1 VGLKTIQNVNA
12 LDIIYRPKVW
22 AENYRELVSQ
32 NPDFGALASS
42 YDFASYVSIYD
53 KLQYRDICQGVHYAQ
68 EGGRLESVGVYKTI
82 DAICEGEVEGLCDQD
97 GSLIDLSNTN
107 PKSNENGF
115 RGILLNDVP
124 VKNTNSNT
132 LNYARVFADFKPG
145 TANQKGLYSGFKNP
159 SLNFN
164 NASQT
169 LNISTNLSGVGIMG
183 QVAASNLQVK
193 PLTKIIDTGS
203 TTDSN
208 TVIWN
213 TKQKAYLGNFAY
225 PITDSITWDRLIA
238 LKQGHQIV
246 VVNHVIHNNEVVA
259 AQVNMQAVISTGHEE
274 EQKTLPTGV
283 NFVIEMGYENDDIPI
298 PAAIRGGGGSKGMIF
313 CAIEGI
319 ATSPYERTYHIPLP
333 PSVNKRNRIITIW
346 RLDGEIPLQNGP
358 AINKQLS
365 CNSITEI
372 VNCGLTYPHTAT
384 CGMIF
389 DARSFSQPPRR
400 TFDLKMAKIVVPSNY
415 NPVSRG
421 YTGNWDGQFSVDKQW
436 TSNPAWIFYDLAI
449 NKRYGVGKYGFRDSY
464 VDKWNLYTIGK
475 YCDELVPTGY
485 SGLFALKDFTIN
497 SGGVKVTIDA
507 SGSNLTGPDWI
518 TQFPSG
524 SKVCLFNLK
533 DSAGTDVD
541 QAYERIVYKPEYSST
556 NSNFTFTLLARINS
570 NQIFSTYPYLK
581 QAYYSLAAGGTN
593 ALTPEQW
600 ILNEFLNNTANNSDF
615 YQTMLAGEPLTPE
628 VVSGQ
633 CATQFKD
640 NLPLLEPR
648 FSCSIYFDRQQ
659 NAYKALNDLAS
670 IFRGMVYW
678 SSGYLFAAND
688 GEKDA
693 VMLFSNA
700 NVIDGLF
707 NYAGSA
713 STTRVTSVVVRYN
726 DAQDRFKPKAEYAE
740 DAIAI
745 REYGYLEKEVI
756 ALGCTSQAQAH
767 RLAKWMLYTNQTE
780 TDICQFSTG
789 AEGSY
794 LRPGD
799 VIQVQDKLKTSK
811 RYGGRIIDID
821 YSASTVTL
829 DEGIQEDI
837 VGQKIAFICPKA
849 TTGVRTLN
857 KEAQDKL
864 RIVEIGGRMQTKD
877 PSGMSDEELGKSRQT
892 QIKEFT
898 IASVVDTRVVTIS
911 EVTDTDFNLINKGN
925 IWAVNNTNTGYEIKP
940 LEYRVLGVVENSQ
953 NEYRVTGMMYNR
965 TKFNAIDRSKAL
977 TANQQSEAGSLLISD
992 LPAALKGEPGQ
1003 IAYSIVPASLFLE
1016 LTDAAGNIVYT
1027 AEKVVYD
1034 AFFPSTVVNFYEGNQ
1049 DGRKMVVDFS
1059 GLIGPNEIT
1068 AQNTG
1073 GYLIEVYK
1081 DGQKIRFSLDGYD
1094 NTSFEVYLGDRN
1106 SYRYTDFNIYRYDAN
1121 YKLESTGLPS
1131 I

>member
-1 VGLKTIQNVNA
+1 MGLKTIQNVNA

-53 KLQYRDICQGVHYAQ
+53 KLQYRDICQGVHYDQ

-169 LNISTNLSGVGIMG
+169 LNISTNLSGIGIMG

-274 EQKTLPTGV
+274 KQKTLPTGV

-400 TFDLKMAKIVVPSNY
+400 TFDLKMAKIAVPSNY

-436 TSNPAWIFYDLAI
+436 TSNPAWIFYDLAV

-524 SKVCLFNLK
+524 SKVCLLNLK

-965 TKFNAIDRSKAL
+965 TKFNAIDRSKSL

-1081 DGQKIRFSLDGYD
+1081 DGQKVRFSLDGYD

>member
-1 VGLKTIQNVNA
+1 
-12 LDIIYRPKVW
+12 
-22 AENYRELVSQ
+22 
-32 NPDFGALASS
+32 
-42 YDFASYVSIYD
+42 
-53 KLQYRDICQGVHYAQ
+53 
-68 EGGRLESVGVYKTI
+68 
-82 DAICEGEVEGLCDQD
+82 
-97 GSLIDLSNTN
+97 
-107 PKSNENGF
+107 
-115 RGILLNDVP
+115 
-124 VKNTNSNT
+124 
-132 LNYARVFADFKPG
+132 
-145 TANQKGLYSGFKNP
+145 
-159 SLNFN
+159 
-164 NASQT
+164 
-169 LNISTNLSGVGIMG
+169 
-183 QVAASNLQVK
+183 
-193 PLTKIIDTGS
+193 
-203 TTDSN
+203 
-208 TVIWN
+208 
-213 TKQKAYLGNFAY
+213 
-225 PITDSITWDRLIA
+225 
-238 LKQGHQIV
+238 
-246 VVNHVIHNNEVVA
+246 
-259 AQVNMQAVISTGHEE
+259 
-274 EQKTLPTGV
+274 
-283 NFVIEMGYENDDIPI
+283 
-298 PAAIRGGGGSKGMIF
+298 
-313 CAIEGI
+313 
-319 ATSPYERTYHIPLP
+319 
-333 PSVNKRNRIITIW
+333 
-346 RLDGEIPLQNGP
+346 
-358 AINKQLS
+358 
-365 CNSITEI
+365 
-372 VNCGLTYPHTAT
+372 
-384 CGMIF
+384 
-389 DARSFSQPPRR
+389 
-400 TFDLKMAKIVVPSNY
+400 
-415 NPVSRG
+415 
-421 YTGNWDGQFSVDKQW
+421 
-436 TSNPAWIFYDLAI
+436 
-449 NKRYGVGKYGFRDSY
+449 
-464 VDKWNLYTIGK
+464 
-475 YCDELVPTGY
+475 
-485 SGLFALKDFTIN
+485 
-497 SGGVKVTIDA
+497 
-507 SGSNLTGPDWI
+507 
-518 TQFPSG
+518 
-524 SKVCLFNLK
+524 
-533 DSAGTDVD
+533 
-541 QAYERIVYKPEYSST
+541 
-556 NSNFTFTLLARINS
+556 
-570 NQIFSTYPYLK
+570 
-581 QAYYSLAAGGTN
+581 
-593 ALTPEQW
+593 
-600 ILNEFLNNTANNSDF
+600 
-615 YQTMLAGEPLTPE
+615 
-628 VVSGQ
+628 
-633 CATQFKD
+633 
-640 NLPLLEPR
+640 
-648 FSCSIYFDRQQ
+648 
-659 NAYKALNDLAS
+659 
-670 IFRGMVYW
+670 MVYW

-977 TANQQSEAGSLLISD
+977 TANQQSEAGSLLVSD

-1081 DGQKIRFSLDGYD
+1081 DGQKVRFSLDGYD

>member
-1 VGLKTIQNVNA
+1 MALETLKNVGS
-12 LDIIYRPKVW
+12 LDILFRTSAW
-22 AENYRELVSQ
+22 FENYNELIEQ
-32 NPDFGALASS
+32 NAELLGISSS
-42 YDFASYVSIYD
+42 YDFASYTSIYSE
-53 KLQYRDICQGVHYAQ
+53 LHFFDICKGTKLKD
-68 EGGRLESVGVYKTI
+68 GGRLESVGVYQTI
-82 DAICEGEVEGLCDQD
+82 DAICEGEVEGLCDKD
-97 GSLIDLSNTN
+97 GALIDLSNTN
-107 PKSNENGF
+107 PRSNENGF

-164 NASQT
+164 NAAQT
-169 LNISTNLSGVGIMG
+169 ANIRTNLSGVGVMG
-183 QVAASNLQVK
+183 QKVIPALQVK
-193 PLTKIIDTGS
+193 PFTKSAAGFPFNSNAIGWDT
-203 TTDSN
+203 T
-208 TVIWN
+208 
-213 TKQKAYLGNFAY
+213 QKAFVGNFAY
-225 PITDSITWDRLIA
+225 PVTDADTWDTLLT
-238 LKQGHQIV
+238 LKQSYQIV
-246 VVNHVIHNNEVVA
+246 VVNHLINNNEVVA
-259 AQVNMQAVISTGHEE
+259 AQVNMQAVMSTSEG
-274 EQKTLPTGV
+274 QKTLPTGV
-283 NFVIEMGYENDDIPI
+283 NFIIEMGYENDDIPI
-298 PAAIRGGGGSKGMIF
+298 PSAIRGGGGSKGMIF
-313 CAIEGI
+313 CGIKGI

-346 RLDGEIPLQNGP
+346 RLDGEIPLQTGP
-358 AINKQLS
+358 AINKQLT
-365 CNSITEI
+365 CNTITEI
-372 VNCGLTYPHTAT
+372 VNCNLTYPHTAT

-389 DARSFSQPPRR
+389 DARSFTQPPRR
-400 TFDLKMAKIVVPSNY
+400 TFHLKMAKIAVPSNY
-415 NPVSRG
+415 SPVSRS
-421 YTGNWDGQFSVDKQW
+421 YTGNWDGEFAVDKQW
-436 TSNPAWIFYDLAI
+436 TSNPAWIFYDLAV
-449 NKRYGVGKYGFRDSY
+449 NKRYGVGKYGFRDSF

-485 SGLFALKDFTIN
+485 TGMFAFKDFTIN

-507 SGSNLTGPDWI
+507 SGSNLTGPDWM
-518 TQFPSG
+518 TQFPKASR
-524 SKVCLFNLK
+524 VCLFDLK
-533 DSAGTDVD
+533 NSAGTDVD
-541 QAYERIVYKPEYSST
+541 QAYERIIYNPEYSSA
-556 NSNFTFTLLARINS
+556 NNNFTFQLLAPINS
-570 NQIFSTYPYLK
+570 TQIFSTYPYLK
-581 QAYYSLAAGGTN
+581 EAYYAQASGGTN
-593 ALTPEQW
+593 KLTPEQW
-600 ILNEFLNNTANNSDF
+600 ILSNFLDETPNDSAF
-615 YQTMLAGEPLTPE
+615 YQTMLAGEPLGPE
-628 VVSGQ
+628 VVSGS
-633 CATQFKD
+633 CGTQFKD

-688 GEKDA
+688 GEKDP

-713 STTRVTSVVVRYN
+713 STTRFTSVMVRYN
-726 DAQDRFKPKAEYAE
+726 DAQDRYKPKAEYAE

-745 REYGYLEKEVI
+745 REYGYLEKEVV
-756 ALGCTSQAQAH
+756 ALGCTSQGQAH

-780 TDICQFSTG
+780 TDVCQFSTG

-799 VIQVQDKLKTSK
+799 VVQVQDKLKTSK

-849 TTGVRTLN
+849 TTGVRALN
-857 KEAQDKL
+857 KQAQDKL
-864 RIVEIGGRMQTKD
+864 RVVEIGGRMQTKD

-898 IASVVDTRVVTIS
+898 IASVVDTRVITIS

-940 LEYRVLGVVENSQ
+940 LEYRVLGIVENSP

-965 TKFNAIDRSKAL
+965 TKFNAVDRSKAL
-977 TANQQSEAGSLLISD
+977 VANQQSEAGSLLVSD
-992 LPAALKGEPGQ
+992 LPSALKGDPKILQ
-1003 IAYSIVPASLFLE
+1003 YSIVPASLFVE
-1016 LTDAAGNIVYT
+1016 VTDAAGYTFYT
-1027 AEKVVYD
+1027 ADKIIYD
-1034 AFFPSTVVNFYEGNQ
+1034 AIFPSTVVNFYEVNQ

-1059 GLIGPNEIT
+1059 GLIGPNQIT
-1068 AQNTG
+1068 SRNTG
-1073 GYLIEVYK
+1073 GYLVEVYK
-1081 DGQKIRFSLDGYD
+1081 DGQKVRFSLDGYD

-1106 SYRYTDFNIYRYDAN
+1106 SFFYTDFNIYRYDTN